1 MIRVNLR
8 AFETS
13 SGATPMSIAM
23 DPVYATTAT
32 RITQN
37 PFSWSTLG
45 GAAAAASKCSPIDED
60 LRALQQIGA
69 KVRFTRGETIFN
81 DGDEA
86 THCYK
91 VISGAVRLCK
101 HMADGRRQIADFLL
115 AGDLFGFMQFG
126 QYKFSA
132 EAIGDVVLMC
142 YPQRHVARLSSSM
155 PNLRGRVL
163 VLLSQ
168 RLLGMQ
174 DHLVM
179 LGRQTAKE
187 RIASFL
193 LHIAERS
200 DAEEDLAFDLPMS
213 RQDIADYLGLTIE
226 TVCRMLSELKRE
238 KVIAIPNVGQI
249 IVKDI
254 ASLQTLTE
262 GGE

>member
-1 MIRVNLR
+1 LIPVNLR
-8 AFETS
+8 AFEAS

-32 RITQN
+32 RIPQN

-45 GAAAAASKCSPIDED
+45 EAARGSSKPSHLDDD
-60 LRALQQIGA
+60 LRALQQVGV
-69 KVRFTRGETIFN
+69 KVRFSRNQTIFN

-86 THCYK
+86 ANCYK

-126 QYKFSA
+126 QYKFTA
-132 EAIGDVVLMC
+132 EAVGDVVLMC
-142 YPQRHVARLSSSM
+142 YPQRQVARLSNLM
-155 PNLRGRVL
+155 PNLRGRLL

-187 RIASFL
+187 RIASFV
-193 LHIAERS
+193 LHLAERS
-200 DAEEDLAFDLPMS
+200 DAEEGLAFDLPMS

-238 KVIAIPNVGQI
+238 KIIAIPTGQI
-249 IVKDI
+249 VINDI
-254 ASLQTLTE
+254 EALQALTE

>member
-1 MIRVNLR
+1 
-8 AFETS
+8 
-13 SGATPMSIAM
+13 MSVAM
-23 DPVYATTAT
+23 DPVYATTPHRAN
-32 RITQN
+32 QN

-45 GAAAAASKCSPIDED
+45 GIAAGLSKSSPVDED
-60 LRALQQIGA
+60 LRALQQVGMKA
-69 KVRFTRGETIFN
+69 RFSRNETIFN

-86 THCYK
+86 ANCYK

-101 HMADGRRQIADFLL
+101 HMTDGRRQVADFLL
-115 AGDLFGFMQFG
+115 AGDFFGFMQFG
-126 QYKFSA
+126 NYKFTA
-132 EAIGDVVLMC
+132 EAVGDVVLMC
-142 YPQRHVARLSSSM
+142 YPQRHVARLSNAM
-155 PNLRGRVL
+155 PNLRGRLL

-187 RIASFL
+187 RVASFL

-200 DAEEDLAFDLPMS
+200 DAEEGLAFELPMS

-238 KVIAIPNVGQI
+238 RIIAIPSSGQ
-249 IVKDI
+249 VVLSDMD
-254 ASLQTLTE
+254 ALQALTE

>member
-1 MIRVNLR
+1 MSV
-8 AFETS
+8 
-13 SGATPMSIAM
+13 ATA
-23 DPVYATTAT
+23 PVYATTAT
-32 RITQN
+32 RIAQN
-37 PFSWSTLG
+37 SFSSSAFGGTTATST
-45 GAAAAASKCSPIDED
+45 PVIDPD
-60 LRALQQIGA
+60 LRALQQIGMR
-69 KVRFTRGETIFN
+69 VRFSRNETIFS

-86 THCYK
+86 TNCYR

-126 QYKFSA
+126 HYKFTA
-132 EAIGDVVLMC
+132 EAVGDVVLMC
-142 YPQRHVARLSSSM
+142 YPQGQVARLSASM
-155 PNLRGRVL
+155 PNLRGRLL

-168 RLLGMQ
+168 RLMGMQ

-193 LHIAERS
+193 LHIADRS
-200 DAEEDLAFDLPMS
+200 DAEEGLAFDLPMS

-238 KVIAIPNVGQI
+238 KIIAIPNVGQI
-249 IVKDI
+249 VVNDI
-254 ASLQTLTE
+254 EALQTLTE

>member
-1 MIRVNLR
+1 
-8 AFETS
+8 
-13 SGATPMSIAM
+13 M
-23 DPVYATTAT
+23 DPVYATRT
-32 RITQN
+32 TQN
-37 PFSWSTLG
+37 PFSRSILG
-45 GAAAAASKCSPIDED
+45 GAVAGHSKSSPVDED
-60 LRALQQIGA
+60 LRALQQVGI
-69 KVRFTRGETIFN
+69 KIRFTRNETIFS

-86 THCYK
+86 TNCYK

-115 AGDLFGFMQFG
+115 AGDLFGVMQFG
-126 QYKFSA
+126 TYKFTA
-132 EAIGDVVLMC
+132 EAVGDVVLMC
-142 YPQRHVARLSSSM
+142 YPQRQVARLSSSM
-155 PNLRGRVL
+155 PNLRGRLLVL
-163 VLLSQ
+163 VSQ

-200 DAEEDLAFDLPMS
+200 DAEEGLAFDLPMS

-238 KVIAIPNVGQI
+238 RVIAIPNVNQ
-249 IVKDI
+249 VVLNDMD
-254 ASLQTLTE
+254 ALRTLAE
-262 GGE
+262 GSE

>member
-1 MIRVNLR
+1 MLVAL
-8 AFETS
+8 
-13 SGATPMSIAM
+13 
-23 DPVYATTAT
+23 DPVNATALN
-32 RITQN
+32 QN
-37 PFSWSTLG
+37 PFGWSTLG
-45 GAAAAASKCSPIDED
+45 GAAAGSSKASPVDED
-60 LRALQQIGA
+60 LRALQQIGT
-69 KVRFTRGETIFN
+69 KVRFSRNQTIFN

-86 THCYK
+86 MNCYK

-126 QYKFSA
+126 HYKFTA
-132 EAIGDVVLMC
+132 EAVGDVVLMC
-142 YPQRHVARLSSSM
+142 YPQRQVARLSSSM
-155 PNLRGRVL
+155 PNLRGRLL

-193 LHIAERS
+193 LHVAERS
-200 DAEEDLAFDLPMS
+200 DAEEGLVFDLPMS

-238 KVIAIPNVGQI
+238 KIIAIPRVGQI
-249 IVKDI
+249 VLNDI
-254 ASLQTLTE
+254 EALQTLTE

>member
-1 MIRVNLR
+1 MLV
-8 AFETS
+8 
-13 SGATPMSIAM
+13 AT
-23 DPVYATTAT
+23 DPVHATALN
-32 RITQN
+32 QN
-37 PFSWSTLG
+37 PFGWSTLG
-45 GAAAAASKCSPIDED
+45 ATVGTSKSSPVDED
-60 LRALQQIGA
+60 LRALQQVGI
-69 KVRFTRGETIFN
+69 KVRFARNETIFN

-86 THCYK
+86 TNCYK

-101 HMADGRRQIADFLL
+101 HMTDGRRQIADFLL
-115 AGDLFGFMQFG
+115 AGDFFGFMQFG
-126 QYKFSA
+126 NYKFTA
-132 EAIGDVVLMC
+132 EAVGDVVLMC
-142 YPQRHVARLSSSM
+142 YPQRQLERLSNAM
-155 PNLRGRVL
+155 PNLRGRLL

-187 RIASFL
+187 RVASFL

-200 DAEEDLAFDLPMS
+200 DAEEGLAFELPMS

-238 KVIAIPNVGQI
+238 RI
-249 IVKDI
+249 IVI
-254 ASLQTLTE
+254 PSLSQIVLNDTDALQALAE

>member
-1 MIRVNLR
+1 
-8 AFETS
+8 
-13 SGATPMSIAM
+13 MSIAM
-23 DPVYATTAT
+23 DPVYATRAN
-32 RITQN
+32 RIPQN

-45 GAAAAASKCSPIDED
+45 GAAAAASNSSPIDED
-60 LRALQQIGA
+60 LRALQQIGV
-69 KVRFTRGETIFN
+69 KVRFSRGETIFN

-86 THCYK
+86 TNCYK

-101 HMADGRRQIADFLL
+101 DMADGRRQIADFLL
-115 AGDLFGFMQFG
+115 AGDLFGFVQFG
-126 QYKFSA
+126 HYKFSA
-132 EAIGDVVLMC
+132 EAVGDVVLMC
-142 YPQRHVARLSSSM
+142 YPQRQVARLSSSM
-155 PNLRGRVL
+155 PNLRGRLL

-200 DAEEDLAFDLPMS
+200 DAEEGLAFDLPMS

-249 IVKDI
+249 VIKDI

>member
-1 MIRVNLR
+1 
-8 AFETS
+8 
-13 SGATPMSIAM
+13 MSIAM
-23 DPVYATTAT
+23 DPGYAATAA
-32 RITQN
+32 RIRQN
-37 PFSWSTLG
+37 AFGLPALG
-45 GAAAAASKCSPIDED
+45 GAVATSSPPAIDPD
-60 LRALQQIGA
+60 LRLLQQIGV
-69 KVRFTRGETIFN
+69 KVRFSRNQTIFS

-86 THCYK
+86 TNCYK

-115 AGDLFGFMQFG
+115 AGDLFGFMQLG
-126 QYKFSA
+126 HYKFTA
-132 EAIGDVVLMC
+132 EAVGDVVLMC
-142 YPQRHVARLSSSM
+142 YPQRQVARLSSSL
-155 PNLRGRVL
+155 PNLRGRLL

-200 DAEEDLAFDLPMS
+200 DAEEGLAFDLPMS

-238 KVIAIPNVGQI
+238 KLIAIPAGQI
-249 IVKDI
+249 VINDLE
-254 ASLQTLTE
+254 ALQTLTE

>member
-1 MIRVNLR
+1 
-8 AFETS
+8 
-13 SGATPMSIAM
+13 MSIAM
-23 DPVYATTAT
+23 DPVYSTTAA
-32 RITQN
+32 RNTQN
-37 PFSWSTLG
+37 PFSRASLGSAVVLSKSSTV
-45 GAAAAASKCSPIDED
+45 DED
-60 LRALQQIGA
+60 LRALQQVGM
-69 KVRFTRGETIFN
+69 KMRFARNETIFS

-86 THCYK
+86 TNVYK

-115 AGDLFGFMQFG
+115 AGDLFGVMQFG
-126 QYKFSA
+126 HYKFTA
-132 EAIGDVVLMC
+132 EAVGDVVLMC
-142 YPQRHVARLSSSM
+142 YPQSQVARLSRSM
-155 PNLRGRVL
+155 PNLRGRLL
-163 VLLSQ
+163 VLISQ

-200 DAEEDLAFDLPMS
+200 DAEEGLAFDLPMS

-238 KVIAIPNVGQI
+238 KLIAVPNVGQI
-249 IVKDI
+249 VLNDMD
-254 ASLQTLTE
+254 ALRTLTE

>member
-1 MIRVNLR
+1 
-8 AFETS
+8 
-13 SGATPMSIAM
+13 M
-23 DPVYATTAT
+23 DPVYATTAN
-32 RITQN
+32 RILQN
-37 PFSWSTLG
+37 PFRWSTVG
-45 GAAAAASKCSPIDED
+45 GAAAASSKCSHLDED
-60 LRALQQIGA
+60 LRALQQAGV
-69 KVRFTRGETIFN
+69 KVRCSRGETIFN

-86 THCYK
+86 TSCYK

-115 AGDLFGFMQFG
+115 AGDFFGFTQFG
-126 QYKFSA
+126 QYKFTA
-132 EAIGDVVLMC
+132 EAVGDVVLMS
-142 YPQRHVARLSSSM
+142 YPQRLVARLSSSM
-155 PNLRGRVL
+155 PNLRERLL

-187 RIASFL
+187 RVSSFL

-200 DAEEDLAFDLPMS
+200 DAEEGLAFDLPMS
-213 RQDIADYLGLTIE
+213 RQDVADYLGLTIE

-238 KVIAIPNVGQI
+238 KIIAIPNTSQVVI
-249 IVKDI
+249 NDI
-254 ASLQTLTE
+254 ETLQTLTE

>member
-1 MIRVNLR
+1 
-8 AFETS
+8 
-13 SGATPMSIAM
+13 M
-23 DPVYATTAT
+23 DPAYATTAN
-32 RITQN
+32 RIPSN
-37 PFSWSTLG
+37 PFSWSSVG
-45 GAAAAASKCSPIDED
+45 GAPTEAAKPSHLDDD
-60 LRALQQIGA
+60 LRALQQVGV
-69 KVRFTRGETIFN
+69 KVRFSRNQTIFN

-86 THCYK
+86 TNCYK

-126 QYKFSA
+126 QYKFTA
-132 EAIGDVVLMC
+132 EAVGDVVLMC
-142 YPQRHVARLSSSM
+142 YPQRQVARLSSSM
-155 PNLRGRVL
+155 PNLRGRLL

-174 DHLVM
+174 DHLVI
-179 LGRQTAKE
+179 LGRRTAKE

-200 DAEEDLAFDLPMS
+200 DAEEGLAFDVPMS

-226 TVCRMLSELKRE
+226 TVSRMLSELKRE
-238 KVIAIPNVGQI
+238 KVIAIPTGQI
-249 IVKDI
+249 VINDI
-254 ASLQTLTE
+254 EDLQALTE